1 MSEPLTEPPPPDVR
15 FELLVSSSG
24 KSRAVPLPIGRSA
37 SVGRG
42 DENLIRLDYPSVSRL
57 HVQLH
62 AGVEGVEVED
72 LGSSNGT
79 VLIRNTS
86 AAVTVGQDAT
96 LASPQRLNPHERWP
110 LQVGDTLRIGPALL
124 SLQLRRRASHSAL
137 RAVAEP
143 PVLLDPG
150 LRKAYDLAG
159 RAAATDMSVLILGET
174 GVGKEAM
181 AQAVHGRSPRHAAP
195 FLLLNCAAL
204 SETLLESEL
213 FGHEKGA
220 FTGATG
226 TKVGLLEST
235 QGGTVFLDEVG
246 ELPLGTQAKLL
257 RVLEER
263 TVMRVG
269 STKPRPIDVRFVTAT
284 NRDLGREVR
293 AGRFRGDL
301 YYRIS
306 GFVVHVPPLRER
318 QVEIEPLARHFMREF
333 CQRLAQPEPALT
345 TSAIAALHAHDWPG
359 NVRELKNLIERAV
372 LLAGT
377 SPIMADHV
385 APDPV
390 LREEPG
396 AGDDFDDSTQRF
408 QDPRLAGG
416 LADSRRIESST
427 VRGAAADEAAISSRV
442 SSSDDE
448 ERRRLIR
455 TLELCGGNQTR
466 AAALLGI
473 SRRTLINRLERWKLP
488 RPQKR

>member
-1 MSEPLTEPPPPDVR
+1 
-15 FELLVSSSG
+15 
-24 KSRAVPLPIGRSA
+24 
-37 SVGRG
+37 
-42 DENLIRLDYPSVSRL
+42 
-57 HVQLH
+57 
-62 AGVEGVEVED
+62 
-72 LGSSNGT
+72 
-79 VLIRNTS
+79 
-86 AAVTVGQDAT
+86 
-96 LASPQRLNPHERWP
+96 

>member
-24 KSRAVPLPIGRSA
+24 KSRAIPLPTGRSA

-62 AGVEGVEVED
+62 PGVEGVEVED

-79 VLIRNTS
+79 VLIRATS
-86 AAVTVGQDAT
+86 VVSGSTEPI
-96 LASPQRLNPHERWP
+96 LASTQRLNPHERWA
-110 LQVGDTLRIGPALL
+110 LQVGDALRIGPALL
-124 SLQLRRRASHSAL
+124 SLQMRRRASHSAV
-137 RAVAEP
+137 RAVVEP
-143 PVLLDPG
+143 PILLDPG
-150 LRKAYDLAG
+150 LRKAYELAG

-181 AQAVHGRSPRHAAP
+181 AQAVHGRSPRHSGP

-213 FGHEKGA
+213 FGHEKGS
-220 FTGATG
+220 FTGATS

-306 GFVVHVPPLRER
+306 GFVVQVPPLRER
-318 QVEIEPLARHFMREF
+318 QVEIEPLARYFLREF
-333 CQRLAQPEPALT
+333 CLRLGQSVLDLT
-345 TSAIAALHAHDWPG
+345 PSAIASLHAHDWPG

-372 LLAGT
+372 LLAGASPVT
-377 SPIMADHV
+377 SDHV
-385 APDPV
+385 TPDSV
-390 LREEPG
+390 LREDPNSP
-396 AGDDFDDSTQRF
+396 DDFDDSTLRF
-408 QDPRLAGG
+408 QDPRIANGLGG
-416 LADSRRIESST
+416 ESKRVESPT
-427 VRGAAADEAAISSRV
+427 ARMSEEAAV
-442 SSSDDE
+442 SSKGPVSDAE
-448 ERRRLIR
+448 ERARLIR

-466 AAALLGI
+466 AAGLLGI

>member
-24 KSRAVPLPIGRSA
+24 KSRAVPLPIGRAA

-57 HVQLH
+57 HLQLH
-62 AGVEGVEVED
+62 PGVEGVEVED

-79 VLIRNTS
+79 MLIRATS
-86 AAVTVGQDAT
+86 ALGGTSEPVLTGP
-96 LASPQRLNPHERWP
+96 LRLNPHERWP
-110 LQVGDTLRIGPALL
+110 LQVGDALRIGPALL
-124 SLQLRRRASHSAL
+124 SLQMRRRASHSAV

-143 PVLLDPG
+143 PILLDPG
-150 LRKAYDLAG
+150 LRKAYEMAG

-181 AQAVHGRSPRHAAP
+181 AQAVHGRSPRHAGP

-220 FTGATG
+220 FTGASA

-306 GFVVHVPPLRER
+306 GFVVQVPPLRER
-318 QVEIEPLARHFMREF
+318 QVEIEPLARHFLREF
-333 CQRLAQPEPALT
+333 CQRLAQPVLELTPSAL
-345 TSAIAALHAHDWPG
+345 AALHAHDWPG

-372 LLAGT
+372 LLAGM
-377 SPIMADHV
+377 SPVTADHLT
-385 APDPV
+385 PDSV
-390 LREEPG
+390 LREDPSSP
-396 AGDDFDDSTQRF
+396 DDFDDSTMRF
-408 QDPRLAGG
+408 QDPRIAAGIG
-416 LADSRRIESST
+416 ESK
-427 VRGAAADEAAISSRV
+427 RV
-442 SSSDDE
+442 ESAPTRMSEEERPSSSKSTPSDE
-448 ERRRLIR
+448 EERKRLIR

-466 AAALLGI
+466 AAGLLGI